1 MDDYEL
7 LVSSRCL
14 RAASSWRLVIRQSV
28 VRLTPS
34 SLARSFFRTVGGSTS
49 VVPPGAERTVP
60 AGAGRSG
67 NEDVGVIGLAELL
80 GDLHP
85 AAHTVADGNDV
96 PEGVL
101 GGQAPAELPRR
112 TPKIGSSL
120 MKTFLHH
127 FPREQS
133 SSCTSGMLFA
143 QLCSKFHAN
152 NSSLSLV
159 AKLKSSFLEYF
170 VNIFVRSLLLFLF
183 LKRFISYFPQS
194 RNEMFLVCFIFR
206 LICAMGAVSP
216 MLIRRRTPPDPLRF
230 SPLARAGILYTFI
243 SL

>member
-14 RAASSWRLVIRQSV
+14 RAASWRLVIRQSV

-34 SLARSFFRTVGGSTS
+34 SLARSFFRTVGGSNS

-67 NEDVGVIGLAELL
+67 NEDAGVIGPAELL

-152 NSSLSLV
+152 SRSLSLV

-170 VNIFVRSLLLFLF
+170 VNTFVRSLLPFLF
-183 LKRFISYFPQS
+183 LKRFISYFPKK
-194 RNEMFLVCFIFR
+194 ETKCFFCFIFR
-206 LICAMGAVSP
+206 LICAMGAASP
-216 MLIRRRTPPDPLRF
+216 MLIRRRTPSDPLRF
-230 SPLARAGILYTFI
+230 SPLARAGILYTFK

>member
-1 MDDYEL
+1 MHLLLTNGHRSKAGGRLDDYAL

-34 SLARSFFRTVGGSTS
+34 SLARSFFRTVGGSTR

-60 AGAGRSG
+60 AGAGLSG

-80 GDLHP
+80 GDLHS
-85 AAHTVADGNDV
+85 AAHTVANGNDV
-96 PEGVL
+96 PEEVL

-152 NSSLSLV
+152 SSSLSLV

-170 VNIFVRSLLLFLF
+170 VNTFVRSLLLFLF
-183 LKRFISYFPQS
+183 
-194 RNEMFLVCFIFR
+194 
-206 LICAMGAVSP
+206 
-216 MLIRRRTPPDPLRF
+216 
-230 SPLARAGILYTFI
+230 
-243 SL
+243 

>member
-1 MDDYEL
+1 M

-34 SLARSFFRTVGGSTS
+34 SLARSFFRTVGGQHQGRP
-49 VVPPGAERTVP
+49 PPGAERTVP
-60 AGAGRSG
+60 TGAGLSG

-159 AKLKSSFLEYF
+159 AQLKSSFLSI
-170 VNIFVRSLLLFLF
+170 V
-183 LKRFISYFPQS
+183 
-194 RNEMFLVCFIFR
+194 
-206 LICAMGAVSP
+206 
-216 MLIRRRTPPDPLRF
+216 
-230 SPLARAGILYTFI
+230 
-243 SL
+243 

>member
-67 NEDVGVIGLAELL
+67 NEDV
-80 GDLHP
+80 
-85 AAHTVADGNDV
+85 ADGNDV

-152 NSSLSLV
+152 SSSLSLV

-206 LICAMGAVSP
+206 LICAMGAASP

-230 SPLARAGILYTFI
+230 SPLARAGILYTFK